1 MAPTQVGGQVDGS
14 LDEWAGVLS
23 TIGPLL
29 LLVGERSTKQLLR
42 DVRGIGS
49 AFSLAAAPLGLV
61 SVVVSLLRLRGSHS
75 LRSFLGYELE
85 SRSVAALELSQVNC
99 NGIHA
104 ELIDGYI
111 IRSTAALSP
120 SHAGAL
126 GVSVLSGDF
135 DDIAADMV
143 SQLRACHSYERLK
156 TVLRIPAP
164 DARLRWCLQL
174 QLQSDG
180 DIDADTLMTIISSA
194 LNMDSSTDY
203 ARLLWKGLFEH
214 LQDKLKPF
222 STSADRKTVTSKRDT
237 GATITETL
245 IPLQCPARLGSFL
258 LTFEAISEFCTT
270 QETSNVI
277 SLIIGLLS
285 FAAISGLFIL
295 ELKFALHWHPSR
307 GWLVALHGYLG
318 IVTFVVAAALHIQHS
333 SQRVPLATHSR
344 TDLAA
349 WKDGLVVAQEAD
361 GKLGAEMLVSS
372 SRSAQNFQAIWL
384 QRPTQRSQIVAD
396 CIAAGLTLSFLCHY
410 LGLRS
415 SSWWFA
421 CSELTVCIIAA
432 LARSL
437 TKSRPAKFSCNPD
450 QGVPRLDWRCCSTGV
465 VSVAEPKKSETDSA
479 SPTPCLDLRAY
490 SDLEDLTP
498 ASAAERLAWAL
509 SGRLLEDPKLLKWL
523 VDLTG
528 IRIFMCQSDGSSN
541 DRALVVYFEGGI
553 LVKEGL
559 ASPTNYIS
567 VAFCSSFANI
577 SAPTGLLA
585 RGIMRQPSWKLD
597 TRRFT
602 NMIGTIGHVHIP
614 AFEPL
619 LSWWTT
625 SELRNGPKE
634 NQENL
639 QWAFLLLNT
648 AFFACIRTDHANDD
662 SLIDSLSSSLGDG
675 EDGPWE
681 MASKVHAYLVTEC
694 G

>member
-1 MAPTQVGGQVDGS
+1 MAPTQVTGQIDSS
-14 LDEWAGVLS
+14 LDEWAGALS

-111 IRSTAALSP
+111 IRSTAAISS

-135 DDIAADMV
+135 DDIASDMV

-156 TVLRIPAP
+156 TLLRIPAP

-174 QLQSDG
+174 RLQSGG
-180 DIDADTLMTIISSA
+180 DINADSLMAIISSA
-194 LNMDSSTDY
+194 LNMDPSSDY
-203 ARLLWKGLFEH
+203 AMLLWEGLFKH
-214 LQDKLKPF
+214 LQDKLKLDP
-222 STSADRKTVTSKRDT
+222 TSADRKTVTSKRET
-237 GATITETL
+237 STTIKEAS
-245 IPLQCPARLGSFL
+245 IPLESPATLGSFL
-258 LTFEAISEFCTT
+258 LTFEAISEFCTVE
-270 QETSNVI
+270 ETSNMA
-277 SLIIGLLS
+277 SLAIGLLS
-285 FAAISGLFIL
+285 FTAIIGLFVL

-318 IVTFVVAAALHIQHS
+318 VVTFVVAAALHIQHG

-344 TDLAA
+344 TGSAT
-349 WKDGLVVAQEAD
+349 WKDGLVVAQETD

-384 QRPTQRSQIVAD
+384 QLPTRGSRVAAD

-421 CSELTVCIIAA
+421 CGELTVCITAA

-437 TKSRPAKFSCNPD
+437 TKSRPMKFSSNPD

-465 VSVAEPKKSETDSA
+465 VSVTESKKSGTYSA
-479 SPTPCLDLRAY
+479 SMMPCLDFRAY

-498 ASAAERLAWAL
+498 ASTAERLAWAL
-509 SGRLLEDPKLLKWL
+509 AGRLLEDPKLLKWL
-523 VDLTG
+523 VDLIG
-528 IRIFMCQSDGSSN
+528 IRVFMCQNDGSSN
-541 DRALVVYFEGGI
+541 DRALVVCFESGI
-553 LVKEGL
+553 LVKEGF
-559 ASPTNYIS
+559 ASPTNYVS

-585 RGIMRQPSWKLD
+585 RGFMRQPLWKLD
-597 TRRFT
+597 THRFT
-602 NMIGTIGHVHIP
+602 NMIGTIGQVHIP
-614 AFEPL
+614 AFDPL
-619 LSWWTT
+619 LSWWTM
-625 SELRNGPKE
+625 SELRNGPKD

-639 QWAFLLLNT
+639 QWAFLLVNT
-648 AFFACIRTDHANDD
+648 AFFACIRTEYAEDEN
-662 SLIDSLSSSLGDG
+662 LIDSLSSSLGVGG
-675 EDGPWE
+675 EGPGE
-681 MASKVHAYLVTEC
+681 MASKVHAYLATEC